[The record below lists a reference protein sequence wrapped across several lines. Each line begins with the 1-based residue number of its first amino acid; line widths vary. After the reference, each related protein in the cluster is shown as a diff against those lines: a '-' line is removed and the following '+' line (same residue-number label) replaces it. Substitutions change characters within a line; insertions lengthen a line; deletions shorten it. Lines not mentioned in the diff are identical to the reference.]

1 MQQNQRGLAS
11 SPESN
16 QLPVNS
22 NPKRNNFMH
31 ENNDF
36 EVEEDEGD
44 QMVNLG
50 PKSKLKSLPVNSSNK
65 NQKESSQV
73 ERKKSSFINEDN
85 DFEVEED
92 EGDQMVNLGPKSKIN
107 NPLVNSSSKN
117 QKKANHGER
126 KNSQS

>member
-1 MQQNQRGLAS
+1 MQQNQRGVVS

-22 NPKRNNFMH
+22 NPKRKNFIH

-36 EVEEDEGD
+36 EIEEDEGD

-50 PKSKLKSLPVNSSNK
+50 PKSKLKSLPVNLSNK

-73 ERKKSSFINEDN
+73 ERKRSNFINEDH

-92 EGDQMVNLGPKSKIN
+92 EGDQMVNLGPNSKTN
-107 NPLVNSSSKN
+107 NPPVNSSNKN
-117 QKKANHGER
+117 QKQANHGER
-126 KNSQS
+126 KNSH

>member
-1 MQQNQRGLAS
+1 MLQNQRGLTS

-22 NPKRNNFMH
+22 NPKRNNFIH

-36 EVEEDEGD
+36 EIEEDEGD

-73 ERKKSSFINEDN
+73 EKKRSNFINEDH

-92 EGDQMVNLGPKSKIN
+92 EGDQFVNLGPKSKTN
-107 NPLVNSSSKN
+107 NPPANSINKN
-117 QKKANHGER
+117 QKQANHEER
-126 KNSQS
+126 KNSH

>member
-1 MQQNQRGLAS
+1 MQQNQRGVVS

-22 NPKRNNFMH
+22 NPKRNNFIH

-36 EVEEDEGD
+36 EIEEDEGD

-73 ERKKSSFINEDN
+73 ERKRSNFINEDH

-92 EGDQMVNLGPKSKIN
+92 EGDQFVNLGPKSKTN
-107 NPLVNSSSKN
+107 NPPVNSSNKN
-117 QKKANHGER
+117 QKQANPGER
-126 KNSQS
+126 KNSN

>member
-1 MQQNQRGLAS
+1 MQQNQRGVVS

-22 NPKRNNFMH
+22 NPKRNNFIH

-36 EVEEDEGD
+36 EIEEDEGD

-73 ERKKSSFINEDN
+73 ERKRSNFINEDH

-92 EGDQMVNLGPKSKIN
+92 EGDQFVNLGPKSKTN
-107 NPLVNSSSKN
+107 NPPVNSSSKN
-117 QKKANHGER
+117 QKQANHGER
-126 KNSQS
+126 KNSHS